1 MNIKDLQDRYSGQI
15 GFVIGSGPSLSFIKK
30 DELLKI
36 KDYPII
42 CVNSSILKF
51 ADLGCKNLYFLS
63 DDTAVKNW
71 SYYQLDLPKI
81 KNCTYL
87 LFEDKL
93 KNEAKHLDQDKIVWF
108 KHKCWYDPHA
118 KVYHPEG
125 LELTRKA
132 TDPICGARTSSGSA
146 IHIMHIMNNHPI
158 NNGLII
164 LLGSDCCYHQN
175 KRYYWQFKGEK
186 KAFRLDNIPVYSVP
200 NKGIRDGQPIDN
212 HSLDFIQY
220 FEALSKQC
228 EKQNIKVLNASGGIL
243 KCFEKV
249 KLEDII
255 K

>member
-1 MNIKDLQDRYSGQI
+1 MKINDLQDKYSGQI
-15 GFVIGSGPSLSFIKK
+15 GFVVGSGPSLSFIKK

-36 KDYPII
+36 RNYPII
-42 CVNSSILKF
+42 CVNSAILKF
-51 ADLGCKNLYFLS
+51 ANLGCKNLYFLS
-63 DDTAVKNW
+63 DDIAVKNW
-71 SYYQLDLPKI
+71 SYFQLDLPKI

-93 KNEAKHLDQDKIVWF
+93 KNEVKHLDQDRIVWF

-132 TDPICGARTSSGSA
+132 TDPIIGARTSSGSG
-146 IHIMHIMNNHPI
+146 IHFMSCIFNAKTTV
-158 NNGLII
+158 
-164 LLGSDCCYHQN
+164 LLGTDCSYHQN

-212 HSLDFIQY
+212 HSLDFIHY

-243 KCFEKV
+243 KCFERV
-249 KLEDII
+249 KLEDIF